1 MIRVAFLDD
10 HPAVR
15 AGLEAILEPEPDTH
29 FVGSAGNE
37 EQVWPL
43 LGHTRPD
50 VIVLDV
56 HHPGRDGLALCLEIK
71 RRLHA
76 PAVVLYSATTHAPL
90 VVAAAVAGVNA
101 VVNKSSSSRALLEA
115 IRAVATPQHPLP
127 PITPRMK
134 AEAAIRLDP
143 SDHAI
148 LAMRVAGH
156 TPADIGE
163 TLSLPVP
170 AIADRIAAIVATLA
184 SSADRTRESVPAW
197 GLA

>member
-15 AGLEAILEPEPDTH
+15 AGVEAILAPEPDMR
-29 FVGSAGNE
+29 FVGWAANE

-56 HHPGRDGLALCLEIK
+56 HHPGRDGLALGLAIK

-76 PAVVLYSATTHAPL
+76 PAVVLYSATTSAAL

-101 VVNKSSSSRALLEA
+101 VV
-115 IRAVATPQHPLP
+115 
-127 PITPRMK
+127 
-134 AEAAIRLDP
+134 
-143 SDHAI
+143 
-148 LAMRVAGH
+148 
-156 TPADIGE
+156 
-163 TLSLPVP
+163 
-170 AIADRIAAIVATLA
+170 
-184 SSADRTRESVPAW
+184 
-197 GLA
+197 